1 MMNRLNAAFE
11 RFLHGRGLVLPQVR
25 QMVRNQVYLSLAGT
39 AGSMGF
45 MSWPATAGFAVGA
58 ALGTFNF
65 YFLARLIQE
74 LVYIKKG
81 AVTPLLFSFYIR
93 LAVTGLVLLAAMVML
108 RVNIY
113 ALLAG
118 LSVIL
123 LNILIFGATLVGQ
136 KFKEA

>member
-1 MMNRLNAAFE
+1 M
-11 RFLHGRGLVLPQVR
+11 LPQVR
-25 QMVRNQVYLSLAGT
+25 QMVRNQVYLSLAGVS
-39 AGSMGF
+39 GSLIF
-45 MSWPATAGFAVGA
+45 MSWQVIAGFAVGA

-65 YFLARLIQE
+65 YFLAGLIQE
-74 LVYIKKG
+74 LVYVKKG
-81 AVTPLLFSFYIR
+81 AVTPLLFSFYLR
-93 LAVTGLVLLAAMVML
+93 LAVTGLVLLAAMVMF